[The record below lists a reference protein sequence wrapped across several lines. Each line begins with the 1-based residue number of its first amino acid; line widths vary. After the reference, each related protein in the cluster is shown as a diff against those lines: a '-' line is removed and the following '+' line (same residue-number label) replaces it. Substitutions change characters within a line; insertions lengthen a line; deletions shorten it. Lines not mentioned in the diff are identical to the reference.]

1 MQAGLIRQR
10 PIGSSLHIWIVA
22 VGVAGSKSWDL
33 ALSFSIFFF
42 FFFLQVTGGRGA
54 RWASEKRANDAS
66 RKRVRTLGPSHES
79 SFGACPAR
87 GIV

>member
-42 FFFLQVTGGRGA
+42 FFFFFTGDRRAWGKVG
-54 RWASEKRANDAS
+54 KREEG
-66 RKRVRTLGPSHES
+66 K
-79 SFGACPAR
+79 
-87 GIV
+87 